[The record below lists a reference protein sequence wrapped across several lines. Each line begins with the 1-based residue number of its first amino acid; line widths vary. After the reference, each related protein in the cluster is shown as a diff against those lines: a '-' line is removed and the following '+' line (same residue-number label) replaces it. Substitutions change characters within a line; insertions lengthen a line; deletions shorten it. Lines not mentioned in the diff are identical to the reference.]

1 MTASFLAALP
11 STLGFGTGLEAPFP
25 PITIS
30 EKADS
35 LLSVCLCLVT
45 AGKCIRGPAAGA
57 REPALGR
64 WVVIQSQAVL
74 KEAVFIGPWGP
85 LSAFVLTHS
94 LLQKK
99 TPKSEEKLLIVFSK
113 M

>member
-35 LLSVCLCLVT
+35 LLSVCLFPVT

-57 REPALGR
+57 EGAGFWEVGGNSVTGCTEGGCFYWP
-64 WVVIQSQAVL
+64 
-74 KEAVFIGPWGP
+74 
-85 LSAFVLTHS
+85 
-94 LLQKK
+94 
-99 TPKSEEKLLIVFSK
+99 
-113 M
+113 